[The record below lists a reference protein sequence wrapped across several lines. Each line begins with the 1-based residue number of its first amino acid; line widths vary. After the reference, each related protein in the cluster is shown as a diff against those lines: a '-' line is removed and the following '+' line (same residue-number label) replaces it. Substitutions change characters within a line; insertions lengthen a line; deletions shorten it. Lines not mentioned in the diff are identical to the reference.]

1 MINSLRR
8 IVLTALLCGA
18 AAASA
23 LADEVYVQIPGI
35 PGESLAT
42 KYPNWIAAS
51 AFGQDYNR
59 RMCGGVTLTK
69 SLDRASAPLAMAA
82 VDGQPVS
89 MATIAVVKPGA
100 LALEFLRIVLTDV
113 IVSNVNI
120 QGTAATTAISESVKL
135 LPRSVTITYRQQ
147 QADGALGS
155 AVTTV
160 VTCNRP
166 AG

>member
-1 MINSLRR
+1 MIHPLRR
-8 IVLTALLCGA
+8 VALTALVCGA
-18 AAASA
+18 AVAPAI
-23 LADEVYVQIPGI
+23 ADEVYVQIPGI
-35 PGESLAT
+35 PGESLSA

-69 SLDRASAPLAMAA
+69 SLDKASALLAMAA
-82 VDGQPVS
+82 VDGQPLS
-89 MATIAVVKPGA
+89 MATIAVVKPGST
-100 LALEFLRIVLTDV
+100 ALEFLRIVLTDV

-147 QADGALGS
+147 QVDGALGA

-166 AG
+166 VG